1 MRQKPTKRTGLELRV
16 IRLTRTLYFFI
27 GLLALLVI
35 IFDAGNVLTR
45 EAVIQR
51 WSTITI
57 LLVLNT
63 LVWQLAR
70 RIKTELELQILVWPL
85 IIALIVS
92 SAFIVYWERG
102 MASMSTLLF
111 AVPIASVSILKS
123 RIALLTTA
131 AFCTAGYSFA
141 VVKYFNDFFN
151 EGFRVQMWGQVVFF
165 SGLFFVLA
173 WIIMV
178 SNGIRKDQ
186 Q

>member
-1 MRQKPTKRTGLELRV
+1 
-16 IRLTRTLYFFI
+16 
-27 GLLALLVI
+27 
-35 IFDAGNVLTR
+35 
-45 EAVIQR
+45 
-51 WSTITI
+51 
-57 LLVLNT
+57 
-63 LVWQLAR
+63 
-70 RIKTELELQILVWPL
+70 
-85 IIALIVS
+85 
-92 SAFIVYWERG
+92 
-102 MASMSTLLF
+102 MSTFLF

-173 WIIMV
+173 WTIMI
-178 SNGIRKDQ
+178 SNGIRNDQ